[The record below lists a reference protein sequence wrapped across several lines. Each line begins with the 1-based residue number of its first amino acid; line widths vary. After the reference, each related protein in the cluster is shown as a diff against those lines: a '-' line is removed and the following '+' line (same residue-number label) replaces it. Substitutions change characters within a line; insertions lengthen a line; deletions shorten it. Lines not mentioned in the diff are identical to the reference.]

1 MNKIFFLLFMIGS
14 VGLFAQE
21 NTNQNKFRQMYQ
33 ELPTPNSYRNA
44 SGAPGVAYW
53 QQKADYTIKMKLDDA
68 TQRMYGE
75 ETITYHN
82 NSPIAINLYVSLLLF
97 QI

>member
-33 ELPTPNSYRNA
+33 ELPTPNAYRNA
-44 SGAPGVAYW
+44 SGAPGVEYW
-53 QQKADYTIKMKLDDA
+53 QQKADYKIKMKLDDA
-68 TQRMYGE
+68 TQRMYG
-75 ETITYHN
+75 
-82 NSPIAINLYVSLLLF
+82 
-97 QI
+97 